1 MKMDKQSVSGNVI
14 DYKVLKRLFI
24 YCKPYIKQ
32 FYLLVFFTISLS
44 ILSPI
49 RPFLV
54 QLTIDNHVAFN
65 DYNGMLN
72 MIIILV
78 ILLVFQG
85 IIQYYHT
92 YLSGW
97 IGQNIVKDLR
107 IKLYSHIQKLRLK
120 FFDNTPIG
128 KIITRNIS
136 DIETIAEV
144 FGQGLASIIGDLLQL
159 IGILIIMFLINWK
172 LTLVTLSTFPLL
184 LLVTYIFKEKVKV
197 SFNNVR
203 EAVANLNSFVQERI
217 VGMNVIQIFARESK
231 EYESFKKIN
240 RNHLESNLK
249 AVLYY
254 SLYFPAMEF
263 FTALGMGLM
272 IWYGSYQILEDEITL
287 GILIAFIMYL
297 QMFFRPIRMIADR
310 FNVLQMGV
318 VSSIRIFKLLDT
330 KEMIVNN
337 DKFKIENNI
346 SGKLEFKNL
355 WFAYNE
361 KNYVLKNIN
370 FKINP
375 GNVLAIVGSTGSG
388 KTSIINLINRFY
400 EFNKGEIY
408 LDENKLRDY
417 NLDQLRKVIGY
428 VPQDVFLFSD
438 TVRNNLTLGDKMISD
453 KKIWEVIR
461 YLKAEKFIEKLPG
474 KLNYNVMERGATLSV
489 GQRQLLSCIR
499 ILLFDPKIILLDEAT
514 SSVDSETE
522 ETIQN
527 AISKILKNRTSI
539 VVAHRL
545 STIKQAD
552 NILVLENGEIVES
565 GKHDELKRN
574 NKQYSKLY
582 KMQFSEVTI

>member
-1 MKMDKQSVSGNVI
+1 MDKKSVSGNVI
-14 DYKVLKRLFI
+14 DYRVLKRLFI
-24 YCKPYIKQ
+24 YCKPYIRQ
-32 FYLLVFFTISLS
+32 FYFLVFFTISLS

-49 RPFLV
+49 RPYLV

-72 MIIILV
+72 MIIILIV
-78 ILLVFQG
+78 LLLFQG
-85 IIQYYHT
+85 VIQYYHT

-97 IGQNIVKDLR
+97 IGQNIVRDLR

-159 IGILIIMFLINWK
+159 VGILIIMFLINWK
-172 LTLVTLSTFPLL
+172 LTLITLSTFPLL

-203 EAVANLNSFVQERI
+203 EAVANLNSFVQEHI
-217 VGMNVIQIFARESK
+217 VGMNVVQIFARESK

-240 RNHLESNLK
+240 KNHLESNLK

-272 IWYGSYQILEDEITL
+272 IWYGSNQILEDEISL

-318 VSSIRIFKLLDT
+318 VSSIRIFKLLDNQ
-330 KEMIVNN
+330 EIIVNN
-337 DKFKIENNI
+337 DKLKIENNI

-355 WFAYNE
+355 WFAYN
-361 KNYVLKNIN
+361 KKDYVLRNIN

-417 NLDQLRKVIGY
+417 NLNELRQVIGY

-438 TVRNNLTLGDKMISD
+438 TIRNNLTLGNKKISD
-453 KKIWEVIR
+453 SEIWDVIR
-461 YLKAEKFIEKLPG
+461 YLKAERFIEKL
-474 KLNYNVMERGATLSV
+474 KL
-489 GQRQLLSCIR
+489 
-499 ILLFDPKIILLDEAT
+499 
-514 SSVDSETE
+514 
-522 ETIQN
+522 
-527 AISKILKNRTSI
+527 
-539 VVAHRL
+539 
-545 STIKQAD
+545 
-552 NILVLENGEIVES
+552 
-565 GKHDELKRN
+565 
-574 NKQYSKLY
+574 
-582 KMQFSEVTI
+582 

>member
-1 MKMDKQSVSGNVI
+1 MDKKSVSGNVI
-14 DYKVLKRLFI
+14 DYRVLKRLFI
-24 YCKPYIKQ
+24 YCKPYISQ

-49 RPFLV
+49 RPYLV

-72 MIIILV
+72 MIIILIV
-78 ILLVFQG
+78 LLLFQG
-85 IIQYYHT
+85 VIQYYHT

-97 IGQNIVKDLR
+97 IGQNIVRDLR

-159 IGILIIMFLINWK
+159 VGILIIMFLINWK
-172 LTLVTLSTFPLL
+172 LTLITLSTFPLL

-203 EAVANLNSFVQERI
+203 EAVANLNSFVQEHI
-217 VGMNVIQIFARESK
+217 VGMNVVQIFARESK

-240 RNHLESNLK
+240 KNHLESNLK

-272 IWYGSYQILEDEITL
+272 IWYGSNQILEDEISL

-318 VSSIRIFKLLDT
+318 VSSIRIFKLLDNQ
-330 KEMIVNN
+330 EMIVNN
-337 DKFKIENNI
+337 DKLKIENNI

-355 WFAYNE
+355 WFAYN
-361 KNYVLKNIN
+361 KKDYVLRNIN

-417 NLDQLRKVIGY
+417 NLNELRQVIGY

-438 TVRNNLTLGDKMISD
+438 TIRNNLTLGNKKISD
-453 KKIWEVIR
+453 SEIWDVIR
-461 YLKAEKFIEKLPG
+461 YLKAERFIEKLPG
-474 KLNYNVMERGATLSV
+474 KLDYNVMERGATLSV

-522 ETIQN
+522 EIIQN
-527 AISKILKNRTSI
+527 AISKILNKRTSI

-552 NILVLENGEIVES
+552 NIIVLENGEIVES
-565 GKHDELKRN
+565 GKHNELKKN
-574 NKQYSKLY
+574 NKHYSKLY
-582 KMQFSEVTI
+582 KMQFSKIAT

>member
-1 MKMDKQSVSGNVI
+1 MDKQSVSGNVI

-49 RPFLV
+49 RPYLV

-72 MIIILV
+72 MIIILLV
-78 ILLVFQG
+78 LLIFQG

-97 IGQNIVKDLR
+97 IGQNIVRDLR

-136 DIETIAEV
+136 DIETISEV

-263 FTALGMGLM
+263 FTALGMGLL
-272 IWYGSYQILEDEITL
+272 IWYGSYQILEDEISL

-438 TVRNNLTLGDKMISD
+438 TVRNNLTLGNKTISD
-453 KKIWEVIR
+453 KKIWEVIH
-461 YLKAEKFIEKLPG
+461 YLKAEKFIQKLPG

-514 SSVDSETE
+514 SSVDSGTE

-539 VVAHRL
+539 VIAHRL

-552 NILVLENGEIVES
+552 NILLLENGEIVES

>member
-1 MKMDKQSVSGNVI
+1 MDKQSVSGNVI

-203 EAVANLNSFVQERI
+203 EAVANLNSFVQERV

>member
-1 MKMDKQSVSGNVI
+1 MDKKSVSGNVI
-14 DYKVLKRLFI
+14 DYRVLKRLFI
-24 YCKPYIKQ
+24 YCKPYIRQ
-32 FYLLVFFTISLS
+32 FYFLVFFTISLS

-49 RPFLV
+49 RPYLV

-72 MIIILV
+72 MIIILIV
-78 ILLVFQG
+78 LLLFQG
-85 IIQYYHT
+85 VIQYYHT

-97 IGQNIVKDLR
+97 IGQNIVRDLR

-128 KIITRNIS
+128 QIITRNIS

-159 IGILIIMFLINWK
+159 VGILIIMFLINWK
-172 LTLVTLSTFPLL
+172 LTLITLSTFPLL

-203 EAVANLNSFVQERI
+203 EAVANLNSFVQEHI
-217 VGMNVIQIFARESK
+217 VGMNVVQIFARESK

-240 RNHLESNLK
+240 KNHLESNLK

-272 IWYGSYQILEDEITL
+272 IWYGSNQILEDEISL

-318 VSSIRIFKLLDT
+318 VSSIRIFKLLDNQ
-330 KEMIVNN
+330 EMIVNN
-337 DKFKIENNI
+337 DKLKIENNI

-355 WFAYNE
+355 WFAYN
-361 KNYVLKNIN
+361 KKDYVLRNIN

-417 NLDQLRKVIGY
+417 NLNELRQVIGY

-438 TVRNNLTLGDKMISD
+438 TIRNNLTLGNKKISD
-453 KKIWEVIR
+453 SEIWDVIR
-461 YLKAEKFIEKLPG
+461 YLKAERFIEKLPG
-474 KLNYNVMERGATLSV
+474 KLDYNVMERGATLSV

-522 ETIQN
+522 EIIQN
-527 AISKILKNRTSI
+527 AISKILNKRTSI

-552 NILVLENGEIVES
+552 NIIVLENGEIVES
-565 GKHDELKRN
+565 GKHNELKKN
-574 NKQYSKLY
+574 NKHYSKLY
-582 KMQFSEVTI
+582 KMQFSKIAT

>member
-1 MKMDKQSVSGNVI
+1 MDKQSVSGNVI

-438 TVRNNLTLGDKMISD
+438 TIRNNLTFGDKMISD

>member
-1 MKMDKQSVSGNVI
+1 MDKKSVSGNVI
-14 DYKVLKRLFI
+14 DYRVLKRLFI
-24 YCKPYIKQ
+24 YCKPYIRQ

-49 RPFLV
+49 RPYLV

-72 MIIILV
+72 MIIILIV
-78 ILLVFQG
+78 LLLFQG
-85 IIQYYHT
+85 VIQYYHT

-97 IGQNIVKDLR
+97 IGQNIVRDLR

-128 KIITRNIS
+128 QIITRNIS

-159 IGILIIMFLINWK
+159 VGILIIMFLINWK
-172 LTLVTLSTFPLL
+172 LTLITLSTFPLL

-203 EAVANLNSFVQERI
+203 EAVANLNSFVQEHI
-217 VGMNVIQIFARESK
+217 VGMNVVQIFARESK

-240 RNHLESNLK
+240 KNHLESNLK

-272 IWYGSYQILEDEITL
+272 IWYGSNQILEDEISL

-318 VSSIRIFKLLDT
+318 VSSIRIFKLLDNQ
-330 KEMIVNN
+330 EMIVNN
-337 DKFKIENNI
+337 DKLKIENNI

-355 WFAYNE
+355 WFAYN
-361 KNYVLKNIN
+361 KKDYILRNIN

-417 NLDQLRKVIGY
+417 NLNELRQVIGY

-438 TVRNNLTLGDKMISD
+438 TIRNNLTLGNKKISD
-453 KKIWEVIR
+453 SEIWDVIR
-461 YLKAEKFIEKLPG
+461 YLKAERFIEKLPG
-474 KLNYNVMERGATLSV
+474 KLDYNVMERGATLSV

-522 ETIQN
+522 EIIQN
-527 AISKILKNRTSI
+527 AISKILNKRTSI

-552 NILVLENGEIVES
+552 NIIVLENGEIVES
-565 GKHDELKRN
+565 GKHNDLKKN
-574 NKQYSKLY
+574 NKHYSKLY
-582 KMQFSEVTI
+582 KMQFSKIAT

>member
-1 MKMDKQSVSGNVI
+1 MDKQSVSGNVI

-49 RPFLV
+49 RPYLV

-72 MIIILV
+72 MIIILLV
-78 ILLVFQG
+78 LLIFQG
-85 IIQYYHT
+85 VIQYYHT

-97 IGQNIVKDLR
+97 IGQNIVRDLR

-136 DIETIAEV
+136 DIETISEV

-263 FTALGMGLM
+263 FTALGMGLL
-272 IWYGSYQILEDEITL
+272 IWYGSYQILEDEISL

-438 TVRNNLTLGDKMISD
+438 TVRNNLTLGNKTISD
-453 KKIWEVIR
+453 KKIWEVIH
-461 YLKAEKFIEKLPG
+461 YLKAEKFIQKLPG

-514 SSVDSETE
+514 SSVDSGTE

-539 VVAHRL
+539 VIAHRL

>member
-1 MKMDKQSVSGNVI
+1 MDKKSVSGNVI
-14 DYKVLKRLFI
+14 DYRVLKRLFI
-24 YCKPYIKQ
+24 YCKPYIRQ

-49 RPFLV
+49 RPYLV

-72 MIIILV
+72 MIIILIV
-78 ILLVFQG
+78 LLLFQG
-85 IIQYYHT
+85 VIQYYHT

-97 IGQNIVKDLR
+97 IGQNIVRDLR

-159 IGILIIMFLINWK
+159 VGILIIMFLINWK
-172 LTLVTLSTFPLL
+172 LTLITLSTFPLL

-203 EAVANLNSFVQERI
+203 EAVANLNSFVQEHI
-217 VGMNVIQIFARESK
+217 VGMNVVQIFARELK

-240 RNHLESNLK
+240 KNHLESNLK

-272 IWYGSYQILEDEITL
+272 IWYGSNQILEDEISL

-318 VSSIRIFKLLDT
+318 VSSIRIFKLLDNQ
-330 KEMIVNN
+330 EIIVNN
-337 DKFKIENNI
+337 DKLKIENNI

-355 WFAYNE
+355 WFAYN
-361 KNYVLKNIN
+361 KKDYVLRNIN

-417 NLDQLRKVIGY
+417 NLNELRQVIGY

-438 TVRNNLTLGDKMISD
+438 TIRNNLTLGNKKISD
-453 KKIWEVIR
+453 SEIWDVIR
-461 YLKAEKFIEKLPG
+461 YLKAERFIEKLPG
-474 KLNYNVMERGATLSV
+474 KLDYNVMERGATLSV

-522 ETIQN
+522 EIIQN
-527 AISKILKNRTSI
+527 AISKILNKRTSI

-552 NILVLENGEIVES
+552 NIIVLENGEIVES
-565 GKHDELKRN
+565 GKHNDLKKN
-574 NKQYSKLY
+574 NKHYSKLY
-582 KMQFSEVTI
+582 KMQFSKIAT

>member
-1 MKMDKQSVSGNVI
+1 MDKKSVSGNVI
-14 DYKVLKRLFI
+14 DYRVLKRLFI
-24 YCKPYIKQ
+24 YCKPYIRQ

-49 RPFLV
+49 RPYLV

-72 MIIILV
+72 MIIILIV
-78 ILLVFQG
+78 LLLFQG
-85 IIQYYHT
+85 VIQYYHT

-97 IGQNIVKDLR
+97 IGQNIVRDLR

-159 IGILIIMFLINWK
+159 VGILIIMFLINWK
-172 LTLVTLSTFPLL
+172 LTLITLSTFPLL

-203 EAVANLNSFVQERI
+203 EAVANLNSFVQEHI
-217 VGMNVIQIFARESK
+217 VGMNVVQIFARESK

-240 RNHLESNLK
+240 KNHLESNLK

-272 IWYGSYQILEDEITL
+272 IWYGSNQILEDEISL

-318 VSSIRIFKLLDT
+318 VSSIRIFKLLDNQ
-330 KEMIVNN
+330 EIIVNN
-337 DKFKIENNI
+337 DKLKIENNI

-355 WFAYNE
+355 WFAYN
-361 KNYVLKNIN
+361 KKDYVLRNIN

-408 LDENKLRDY
+408 IDENKLRDY
-417 NLDQLRKVIGY
+417 NLNELRQVIGY

-438 TVRNNLTLGDKMISD
+438 TIRNNLTLGNKKISD
-453 KKIWEVIR
+453 SEIWDVIR
-461 YLKAEKFIEKLPG
+461 YLKAERFIEKLPG
-474 KLNYNVMERGATLSV
+474 KLDYNVMERGATLSV

-522 ETIQN
+522 EIIQN
-527 AISKILKNRTSI
+527 AISKILNKRTSI

-552 NILVLENGEIVES
+552 NIIVLENGEIVES
-565 GKHDELKRN
+565 GKHNELKKN
-574 NKQYSKLY
+574 NKHYSKLY
-582 KMQFSEVTI
+582 KMQFSKIAT

>member
-1 MKMDKQSVSGNVI
+1 MDKQSVSGNVI

-49 RPFLV
+49 RPYLV

-72 MIIILV
+72 MIIILLV
-78 ILLVFQG
+78 LLIFQG

-97 IGQNIVKDLR
+97 IGQNIVRDLR

-136 DIETIAEV
+136 DIETISEV

-263 FTALGMGLM
+263 FTALGMGLL
-272 IWYGSYQILEDEITL
+272 IWYGSYQILEDEISL

-438 TVRNNLTLGDKMISD
+438 TVRNNLTLGNKTISD
-453 KKIWEVIR
+453 KKIWEVIH
-461 YLKAEKFIEKLPG
+461 YLKAEKFIQKLPG

-514 SSVDSETE
+514 SSVDSGTE

>member
-1 MKMDKQSVSGNVI
+1 MDKKSVSGNVI
-14 DYKVLKRLFI
+14 DYRVLKRLFI
-24 YCKPYIKQ
+24 YCKPYIRQ

-49 RPFLV
+49 RPYLV

-72 MIIILV
+72 MIIILIV
-78 ILLVFQG
+78 LLLFQG
-85 IIQYYHT
+85 VIQYYHT

-97 IGQNIVKDLR
+97 IGQNIVRDLR

-159 IGILIIMFLINWK
+159 VGILIIMFLINWK
-172 LTLVTLSTFPLL
+172 LTLITLSTFPLL

-203 EAVANLNSFVQERI
+203 EAVANLNSFVQEHI
-217 VGMNVIQIFARESK
+217 VGMNVVQIFARESK

-240 RNHLESNLK
+240 KNHLESNLK

-272 IWYGSYQILEDEITL
+272 IWYGSNQILEDEISL

-318 VSSIRIFKLLDT
+318 VSSIRIFKLLDNQ
-330 KEMIVNN
+330 EIIVNN
-337 DKFKIENNI
+337 DKLKIENNI

-355 WFAYNE
+355 WFAYN
-361 KNYVLKNIN
+361 KKDYVLRNIN

-417 NLDQLRKVIGY
+417 NLNELRQVIGY

-438 TVRNNLTLGDKMISD
+438 TIRNNLTLGNKKISD
-453 KKIWEVIR
+453 SEIWDVIR
-461 YLKAEKFIEKLPG
+461 YLKAERFIEKLPG
-474 KLNYNVMERGATLSV
+474 KLDYNVMERGATLSV
-489 GQRQLLSCIR
+489 CQRQLLSCIR

-522 ETIQN
+522 EIIQN
-527 AISKILKNRTSI
+527 AISKILNKRTSI

-552 NILVLENGEIVES
+552 NIIVLENGEIVES
-565 GKHDELKRN
+565 GKHNELKKN
-574 NKQYSKLY
+574 NKHYSKLY
-582 KMQFSEVTI
+582 KMQFSKIAT

>member
-1 MKMDKQSVSGNVI
+1 MDKKSVSGNVI
-14 DYKVLKRLFI
+14 DYRVLKRLFI
-24 YCKPYIKQ
+24 YCKPYIRQ
-32 FYLLVFFTISLS
+32 FYFLVFFTISLS

-49 RPFLV
+49 RPYLI

-72 MIIILV
+72 MIIILIV
-78 ILLVFQG
+78 LLLFQG
-85 IIQYYHT
+85 VIQYYHT

-97 IGQNIVKDLR
+97 IGQNIVRDLR

-159 IGILIIMFLINWK
+159 VGILIIMFLINWK
-172 LTLVTLSTFPLL
+172 LTLITLSTFPLL

-203 EAVANLNSFVQERI
+203 EAVANLNSYVQEHI
-217 VGMNVIQIFARESK
+217 VGMNVVQIFARESK

-240 RNHLESNLK
+240 KNHLESNLK

-272 IWYGSYQILEDEITL
+272 IWYGSNQILEDEISL

-318 VSSIRIFKLLDT
+318 VSSIRIFKLLDNQ
-330 KEMIVNN
+330 EIIVNN
-337 DKFKIENNI
+337 DKLKIENNI

-355 WFAYNE
+355 WFAYN
-361 KNYVLKNIN
+361 KKDYVLRNIN

-417 NLDQLRKVIGY
+417 NLNELRQVIGY

-438 TVRNNLTLGDKMISD
+438 TIRNNLTLGNKKISD
-453 KKIWEVIR
+453 SEIWDVIR
-461 YLKAEKFIEKLPG
+461 YLKAERFIEKLPG
-474 KLNYNVMERGATLSV
+474 KLDYNVMERGATLSV

-522 ETIQN
+522 EIIQN
-527 AISKILKNRTSI
+527 AISKILNKRTSI

-552 NILVLENGEIVES
+552 NIIVLENGEIVES
-565 GKHDELKRN
+565 GKHNELKKN
-574 NKQYSKLY
+574 NKHYSKLY
-582 KMQFSEVTI
+582 KMQFSKIAT

>member
-1 MKMDKQSVSGNVI
+1 MDKQSVSGNVI

-49 RPFLV
+49 RPYLV

-217 VGMNVIQIFARESK
+217 VGMNVIQIFARESR

-400 EFNKGEIY
+400 EFNKGEVY

-417 NLDQLRKVIGY
+417 NLNQLRKVIGY

>member
-1 MKMDKQSVSGNVI
+1 MDKKSVSGNVI
-14 DYKVLKRLFI
+14 DYRVLKRLFI
-24 YCKPYIKQ
+24 YCKPYIRQ

-49 RPFLV
+49 RPYLV

-72 MIIILV
+72 MIIILIV
-78 ILLVFQG
+78 LLLFQG
-85 IIQYYHT
+85 VIQYYHT

-97 IGQNIVKDLR
+97 IGQNIVRDLR

-159 IGILIIMFLINWK
+159 VGILIIMFLINWK
-172 LTLVTLSTFPLL
+172 LTLITLSTFPLL

-203 EAVANLNSFVQERI
+203 EAVANLNSYVQEHI
-217 VGMNVIQIFARESK
+217 VGMNVVQIFARESK

-240 RNHLESNLK
+240 KNHLESNLK

-272 IWYGSYQILEDEITL
+272 IWYGSNQILEDEISL

-318 VSSIRIFKLLDT
+318 VSSIRIFKLLDNQ
-330 KEMIVNN
+330 EIIVNN
-337 DKFKIENNI
+337 DKLKIENNI

-355 WFAYNE
+355 WFAYN
-361 KNYVLKNIN
+361 KKDYVLRNIN

-417 NLDQLRKVIGY
+417 NLNELRQVIGY

-438 TVRNNLTLGDKMISD
+438 TIRNNLTLGNKKISD
-453 KKIWEVIR
+453 SEIWDVIR
-461 YLKAEKFIEKLPG
+461 YLKAERFIEKLPG
-474 KLNYNVMERGATLSV
+474 KLDYNVMERGATLSV

-522 ETIQN
+522 EIIQN
-527 AISKILKNRTSI
+527 AISKILNKRTSI

-552 NILVLENGEIVES
+552 NIIVLENGEIVEF
-565 GKHDELKRN
+565 GKHNDLKKN
-574 NKQYSKLY
+574 NKHYSKLY
-582 KMQFSEVTI
+582 KMQFSKIAT

>member
-1 MKMDKQSVSGNVI
+1 MDKQSVSGNVI

-49 RPFLV
+49 RPYLV

-72 MIIILV
+72 MIIILLV
-78 ILLVFQG
+78 LLIFQG

-97 IGQNIVKDLR
+97 IGQNIVRDLR

-136 DIETIAEV
+136 DIETISEV

-263 FTALGMGLM
+263 FTALGMGLL
-272 IWYGSYQILEDEITL
+272 IWYGSYQILEDEISL

-337 DKFKIENNI
+337 NKFKIENNI

-438 TVRNNLTLGDKMISD
+438 TVRNNLTLGNKTISD
-453 KKIWEVIR
+453 KKIWEVIH
-461 YLKAEKFIEKLPG
+461 YLKAEKFIQKLPG

-514 SSVDSETE
+514 SSVDSGTE

-539 VVAHRL
+539 VIAHRL

>member
-1 MKMDKQSVSGNVI
+1 MDKKSVSGNVI
-14 DYKVLKRLFI
+14 DYRVLKRLFI
-24 YCKPYIKQ
+24 YCKPYIRQ
-32 FYLLVFFTISLS
+32 FYFLVFFTISLS

-49 RPFLV
+49 RPYLV

-72 MIIILV
+72 MIIILIV
-78 ILLVFQG
+78 LLLFQG
-85 IIQYYHT
+85 VIQYYHT

-97 IGQNIVKDLR
+97 IGQNIVRDLR

-159 IGILIIMFLINWK
+159 VGILIIMFLINWK
-172 LTLVTLSTFPLL
+172 LTLITLSTFPLL

-203 EAVANLNSFVQERI
+203 EAVANLNSFVQEHI
-217 VGMNVIQIFARESK
+217 VGMNVVQIFARESK

-240 RNHLESNLK
+240 KNHLESNLK

-272 IWYGSYQILEDEITL
+272 IWYGSNQILEDEISL

-318 VSSIRIFKLLDT
+318 VSSIRIFKLLDNQ
-330 KEMIVNN
+330 EIIVNN
-337 DKFKIENNI
+337 DKLKIENNI

-355 WFAYNE
+355 WFAYN
-361 KNYVLKNIN
+361 KKDYVLRNIN

-417 NLDQLRKVIGY
+417 NLNELRQVIGY

-438 TVRNNLTLGDKMISD
+438 TIRNNLTLGNKKISD
-453 KKIWEVIR
+453 SEIWDVIR
-461 YLKAEKFIEKLPG
+461 YLKAERFIEKLPG
-474 KLNYNVMERGATLSV
+474 KLDYNVMERGATLSV

-522 ETIQN
+522 EIIQN
-527 AISKILKNRTSI
+527 AISKILNKRTSI

-552 NILVLENGEIVES
+552 NIIVLENGEIVES
-565 GKHDELKRN
+565 GKHNDLKKN
-574 NKQYSKLY
+574 NKHYSKLY
-582 KMQFSEVTI
+582 KMQFSKIAT

>member
-1 MKMDKQSVSGNVI
+1 MDKKSVSGNVI
-14 DYKVLKRLFI
+14 DYRVLKRLFI
-24 YCKPYIKQ
+24 YCKPYIRQ

-49 RPFLV
+49 RPYLV

-72 MIIILV
+72 MIIILIV
-78 ILLVFQG
+78 LLLFQG
-85 IIQYYHT
+85 VIQYYHT

-97 IGQNIVKDLR
+97 IGQNIVRDLR

-159 IGILIIMFLINWK
+159 VGILIIMFLINWK
-172 LTLVTLSTFPLL
+172 LTLITLSTFPLL

-203 EAVANLNSFVQERI
+203 EAVANLNSFVQEHI
-217 VGMNVIQIFARESK
+217 VGMNVVQIFARESK

-240 RNHLESNLK
+240 KNHLESNLK

-272 IWYGSYQILEDEITL
+272 IWYGSNQILEDEISL

-318 VSSIRIFKLLDT
+318 VSSIRIFKLLDNQ
-330 KEMIVNN
+330 EIIVNN
-337 DKFKIENNI
+337 DKLKIENNI

-355 WFAYNE
+355 WFAYN
-361 KNYVLKNIN
+361 KKDYVLRNIN

-417 NLDQLRKVIGY
+417 NLNELRQVIGY

-438 TVRNNLTLGDKMISD
+438 TIRNNLTLGNKKISD
-453 KKIWEVIR
+453 SEIWDVIR
-461 YLKAEKFIEKLPG
+461 YLKAERFIEKLPG
-474 KLNYNVMERGATLSV
+474 KLDYNVMERGATLSV

-522 ETIQN
+522 EIIQN
-527 AISKILKNRTSI
+527 AISKILNKRTSI

-552 NILVLENGEIVES
+552 NIIVLENGEIVES
-565 GKHDELKRN
+565 GKHNELKKN
-574 NKQYSKLY
+574 NKHYSKLY
-582 KMQFSEVTI
+582 KMQFSKIAT

>member
-1 MKMDKQSVSGNVI
+1 MNKKSVSGNVI
-14 DYKVLKRLFI
+14 DYRVLKRLFI
-24 YCKPYIKQ
+24 YCKPYIRQ

-49 RPFLV
+49 RPYLV

-72 MIIILV
+72 MIIILIV
-78 ILLVFQG
+78 LLLFQG
-85 IIQYYHT
+85 VIQYYHT

-97 IGQNIVKDLR
+97 IGQNIVRDLR

-159 IGILIIMFLINWK
+159 VGILIIMFLINWK
-172 LTLVTLSTFPLL
+172 LTLITLSTFPLL

-203 EAVANLNSFVQERI
+203 EAVANLNSFVQEHI
-217 VGMNVIQIFARESK
+217 VGMNVVQIFARESK

-240 RNHLESNLK
+240 KNHLESNLK

-272 IWYGSYQILEDEITL
+272 IWYGSNQILEDEISL

-318 VSSIRIFKLLDT
+318 VSSIRIFKLLDNQ
-330 KEMIVNN
+330 EIIVNN
-337 DKFKIENNI
+337 DKLKIENNI

-355 WFAYNE
+355 WFAYN
-361 KNYVLKNIN
+361 KKDYVLRNIN

-417 NLDQLRKVIGY
+417 NLNELRQVIGY

-438 TVRNNLTLGDKMISD
+438 TIRNNLTLGNKKISD
-453 KKIWEVIR
+453 SEIWDVIR
-461 YLKAEKFIEKLPG
+461 YLKAERFIEKLPG
-474 KLNYNVMERGATLSV
+474 KLDYNVMERGATLSV

-522 ETIQN
+522 EIIQN
-527 AISKILKNRTSI
+527 AISKILNKRTSI

-552 NILVLENGEIVES
+552 NIIVLENGEIVES
-565 GKHDELKRN
+565 GKHNELKKN
-574 NKQYSKLY
+574 NKHYSKLY
-582 KMQFSEVTI
+582 KMQFSKIAT

>member
-1 MKMDKQSVSGNVI
+1 MDKQSVSGNVI

-49 RPFLV
+49 RPYLV

-72 MIIILV
+72 MIIILLV
-78 ILLVFQG
+78 LLIFQG

-97 IGQNIVKDLR
+97 IGQNIVRDLR

-136 DIETIAEV
+136 DIETISEV

-263 FTALGMGLM
+263 FTALGMGLL
-272 IWYGSYQILEDEITL
+272 IGYGAYQILEDEISL
-287 GILIAFIMYL
+287 GILIAFMMYL

-438 TVRNNLTLGDKMISD
+438 TVRNNLSLGNKTISD
-453 KKIWEVIR
+453 KKIWEVIH
-461 YLKAEKFIEKLPG
+461 YLKAEKFIQKLPG

-514 SSVDSETE
+514 SSVDSGTE

-539 VVAHRL
+539 VIAHRL

>member
-1 MKMDKQSVSGNVI
+1 MDKQSVSGNVI

-49 RPFLV
+49 RPYLV

-72 MIIILV
+72 MIIILLV
-78 ILLVFQG
+78 LLIFQG

-97 IGQNIVKDLR
+97 IGQNIVRDLR

-136 DIETIAEV
+136 DIETISEV

-263 FTALGMGLM
+263 FTALGMGLL
-272 IWYGSYQILEDEITL
+272 IWYGSYQILEDEISL

-400 EFNKGEIY
+400 EFNKGENY

-438 TVRNNLTLGDKMISD
+438 TVRNNLTLGNKTISD
-453 KKIWEVIR
+453 KKIWEVIH
-461 YLKAEKFIEKLPG
+461 YLKAEKFIQKLPG

-514 SSVDSETE
+514 SSVDSGTE

-539 VVAHRL
+539 VIAHRL

>member
-1 MKMDKQSVSGNVI
+1 MDKKSVSGNVI
-14 DYKVLKRLFI
+14 DYRVLKRLFI
-24 YCKPYIKQ
+24 YCKPYIRQ

-49 RPFLV
+49 RPYLV

-72 MIIILV
+72 MIIILIV
-78 ILLVFQG
+78 LLLFQG
-85 IIQYYHT
+85 VIQYYHT

-97 IGQNIVKDLR
+97 IGQNIVRDLR

-159 IGILIIMFLINWK
+159 VGILIIMFLINWK
-172 LTLVTLSTFPLL
+172 LTLITLSTFPLL

-203 EAVANLNSFVQERI
+203 EAVANLNSFVQEHI
-217 VGMNVIQIFARESK
+217 VGMNVVQIFARESK

-240 RNHLESNLK
+240 KNHLEANLK

-272 IWYGSYQILEDEITL
+272 IWYGSNQILEDEISL

-318 VSSIRIFKLLDT
+318 VSSIRIFKLLDNQ
-330 KEMIVNN
+330 EIIVNN
-337 DKFKIENNI
+337 DKLKIENNI

-355 WFAYNE
+355 CFAYI
-361 KNYVLKNIN
+361 KNDYVLRNIN

-417 NLDQLRKVIGY
+417 NLNELRQVIGY

-438 TVRNNLTLGDKMISD
+438 TIRNNLTLGNKKISD
-453 KKIWEVIR
+453 SEIWDVIR
-461 YLKAEKFIEKLPG
+461 YLKAERFIEKLPG
-474 KLNYNVMERGATLSV
+474 KLDYNVMERGATLSV

-522 ETIQN
+522 EIIQN
-527 AISKILKNRTSI
+527 AISKILNKRTSI

-552 NILVLENGEIVES
+552 NIIVLENGEIVES
-565 GKHDELKRN
+565 GKHNDLKKN
-574 NKQYSKLY
+574 NKHYSKLY
-582 KMQFSEVTI
+582 KMQFSKIAT

>member
-1 MKMDKQSVSGNVI
+1 MDKKSVSGNVI
-14 DYKVLKRLFI
+14 DYRVLKRLFI
-24 YCKPYIKQ
+24 YCKPYISQ

-49 RPFLV
+49 RPYLV

-72 MIIILV
+72 MIIILIV
-78 ILLVFQG
+78 LLLFQG
-85 IIQYYHT
+85 VIQYYHT

-97 IGQNIVKDLR
+97 IGQNIVRDLR

-159 IGILIIMFLINWK
+159 LGILIIMFLINWK
-172 LTLVTLSTFPLL
+172 LTLITLSTFPLL

-203 EAVANLNSFVQERI
+203 EAVANLNSFVQEHI
-217 VGMNVIQIFARESK
+217 VGMNVVQIFARESK

-240 RNHLESNLK
+240 KNHLESNLK

-272 IWYGSYQILEDEITL
+272 IWYGSNQILEDEISL

-318 VSSIRIFKLLDT
+318 VSSIRIFKLLDNQ
-330 KEMIVNN
+330 EMIVNN
-337 DKFKIENNI
+337 DKLKIENNI

-355 WFAYNE
+355 WFAYN
-361 KNYVLKNIN
+361 KKDYVLRNIN

-400 EFNKGEIY
+400 EFNKGEVY

-417 NLDQLRKVIGY
+417 NLNELRQVIGY

-438 TVRNNLTLGDKMISD
+438 TIRNNLTLGNKKISD
-453 KKIWEVIR
+453 NEIWDVIR
-461 YLKAEKFIEKLPG
+461 YLKAERFIEKLPG
-474 KLNYNVMERGATLSV
+474 KLDYNVMERGATLSV

-522 ETIQN
+522 EIIQN
-527 AISKILKNRTSI
+527 AISKILNKRTSI

-552 NILVLENGEIVES
+552 NIIVLENGEIVES
-565 GKHDELKRN
+565 GKHNELKKN
-574 NKQYSKLY
+574 NKHYSKLY
-582 KMQFSEVTI
+582 KMQFSKIAT

>member
-1 MKMDKQSVSGNVI
+1 MDKKSVSGNVI
-14 DYKVLKRLFI
+14 DYRVLKRLFI
-24 YCKPYIKQ
+24 YCKPYISQ

-49 RPFLV
+49 RPYLV

-72 MIIILV
+72 MIIILIV
-78 ILLVFQG
+78 LLLFQG
-85 IIQYYHT
+85 VIQYYHT

-97 IGQNIVKDLR
+97 IGQNIVRDLR

-159 IGILIIMFLINWK
+159 LGILIIMFLINWK
-172 LTLVTLSTFPLL
+172 LTLITLSTFPLL

-203 EAVANLNSFVQERI
+203 EAVANLNSFVQEHI
-217 VGMNVIQIFARESK
+217 VGMNVVQIFARESK

-240 RNHLESNLK
+240 KNHLESNLK

-272 IWYGSYQILEDEITL
+272 IWYGSNQILEDEISL

-318 VSSIRIFKLLDT
+318 VSSIRIFKLLDNQ
-330 KEMIVNN
+330 EMIVNN
-337 DKFKIENNI
+337 DKLKIENNI

-355 WFAYNE
+355 WFAYN
-361 KNYVLKNIN
+361 KKDYVLRNIN

-400 EFNKGEIY
+400 EFNKGEVY

-417 NLDQLRKVIGY
+417 NLNELRQVIGY

-438 TVRNNLTLGDKMISD
+438 TIRNNLTLGNKKISD
-453 KKIWEVIR
+453 NEIWDVIR
-461 YLKAEKFIEKLPG
+461 YLKAERFIEKLPG
-474 KLNYNVMERGATLSV
+474 KLDYNVMERGATLSV

-522 ETIQN
+522 EIIQN

-565 GKHDELKRN
+565 GKHNELKRN
-574 NKQYSKLY
+574 NKHYSKLY
-582 KMQFSEVTI
+582 KMQFSKLAT

>member
-1 MKMDKQSVSGNVI
+1 MDKKSVSGNVI
-14 DYKVLKRLFI
+14 DYRVLKRLFI
-24 YCKPYIKQ
+24 YCKPYTSQ

-49 RPFLV
+49 RPYLV

-72 MIIILV
+72 MIIILIV
-78 ILLVFQG
+78 LLLFQG
-85 IIQYYHT
+85 VIQYYHT

-97 IGQNIVKDLR
+97 IGQNIVRDLR

-159 IGILIIMFLINWK
+159 VGILIIMFLINWK
-172 LTLVTLSTFPLL
+172 LTLITLSTFPLL

-203 EAVANLNSFVQERI
+203 EAVANLNSFVQEHI
-217 VGMNVIQIFARESK
+217 VGMNVVQIFARESK

-240 RNHLESNLK
+240 KNHLESNLK

-272 IWYGSYQILEDEITL
+272 IWYGSNQILEDEISL

-318 VSSIRIFKLLDT
+318 VSSIRIFKLLDN

-337 DKFKIENNI
+337 DKLKIENNI

-355 WFAYNE
+355 WFAYN
-361 KNYVLKNIN
+361 KKDYVLRNIN

-400 EFNKGEIY
+400 EFNKGEVY

-417 NLDQLRKVIGY
+417 NLNELRQVIGY

-438 TVRNNLTLGDKMISD
+438 TIRNNLTLGNKKISD
-453 KKIWEVIR
+453 NEIWDVIR
-461 YLKAEKFIEKLPG
+461 YLKAERFIEKLPG
-474 KLNYNVMERGATLSV
+474 KLDYNVMERGGTLSV

-522 ETIQN
+522 EIIQN

-565 GKHDELKRN
+565 GKHNELKRN
-574 NKQYSKLY
+574 NKHYSKLY
-582 KMQFSEVTI
+582 KMQFSKLAT

>member
-1 MKMDKQSVSGNVI
+1 MDKQSVSGNVI

-136 DIETIAEV
+136 DIETISEV
-144 FGQGLASIIGDLLQL
+144 FGQGLASTIGDLLQL

-337 DKFKIENNI
+337 NKFKIENNI

-438 TVRNNLTLGDKMISD
+438 TVRNNLTLGNKTISD
-453 KKIWEVIR
+453 KKIWEVIH
-461 YLKAEKFIEKLPG
+461 YLKAEKFIQKLPG

-514 SSVDSETE
+514 SSVDSGTE

-539 VVAHRL
+539 VIAHRL

>member
-1 MKMDKQSVSGNVI
+1 MDKKSVSGNVI
-14 DYKVLKRLFI
+14 DYRVLKRLFI
-24 YCKPYIKQ
+24 YCKPYIRQ

-49 RPFLV
+49 RPYLV

-72 MIIILV
+72 MIIILIV
-78 ILLVFQG
+78 LLLFQG
-85 IIQYYHT
+85 VIQYYHT

-97 IGQNIVKDLR
+97 IGQNIVRDLR

-128 KIITRNIS
+128 QIITRNIS

-159 IGILIIMFLINWK
+159 VGILIIMFLINWK
-172 LTLVTLSTFPLL
+172 LTLITLSTFPLL

-203 EAVANLNSFVQERI
+203 EAVANLNSFVQEHI

-240 RNHLESNLK
+240 KNHLESNLK

-272 IWYGSYQILEDEITL
+272 IWYGSNQILEDEISL

-318 VSSIRIFKLLDT
+318 VSSIRIFKLLDNQ
-330 KEMIVNN
+330 EMIVNN
-337 DKFKIENNI
+337 DKLKIENNI

-355 WFAYNE
+355 WFAYN
-361 KNYVLKNIN
+361 KKDYVLRNIN

-417 NLDQLRKVIGY
+417 NLNELRQVIGY

-438 TVRNNLTLGDKMISD
+438 TIRNNLTLGNKKISD
-453 KKIWEVIR
+453 SEIWDVIR
-461 YLKAEKFIEKLPG
+461 YLKAERFIEKLPG
-474 KLNYNVMERGATLSV
+474 KLDYNVMERGATLSV

-522 ETIQN
+522 EIIQN
-527 AISKILKNRTSI
+527 AISKILNKRTSI

-552 NILVLENGEIVES
+552 NIIVLENGEIVES
-565 GKHDELKRN
+565 GKHNELKKN
-574 NKQYSKLY
+574 NKHYSKLY
-582 KMQFSEVTI
+582 KMQFSKIAT

>member
-1 MKMDKQSVSGNVI
+1 MDKQSVSGNVI

-203 EAVANLNSFVQERI
+203 EAVANLNSFVQERV

-438 TVRNNLTLGDKMISD
+438 TIRNNLTLGDKMISD

>member
-1 MKMDKQSVSGNVI
+1 MDKKSVSGNVI
-14 DYKVLKRLFI
+14 DYRVLKRLFI
-24 YCKPYIKQ
+24 YCKPYIRQ

-49 RPFLV
+49 RPYLV

-72 MIIILV
+72 MIIILIV
-78 ILLVFQG
+78 LLLFQG
-85 IIQYYHT
+85 VIQYYHT

-97 IGQNIVKDLR
+97 IGQNIVRDLR

-159 IGILIIMFLINWK
+159 VGILIIMFLINWK
-172 LTLVTLSTFPLL
+172 LTLITLSTFPLL

-197 SFNNVR
+197 SFNSVR
-203 EAVANLNSFVQERI
+203 EAVANLNSFVQEHI
-217 VGMNVIQIFARESK
+217 VGMNVVQIFARESK

-240 RNHLESNLK
+240 KNHLESNLK

-272 IWYGSYQILEDEITL
+272 IWYGSNQILEDEISL

-318 VSSIRIFKLLDT
+318 VSSIRIFKLLDNQ
-330 KEMIVNN
+330 EMIVNN
-337 DKFKIENNI
+337 DKLKIENNI

-355 WFAYNE
+355 WFAYN
-361 KNYVLKNIN
+361 KKDYILRNIN

-417 NLDQLRKVIGY
+417 NLNELRQVIGY

-438 TVRNNLTLGDKMISD
+438 TIRNNLTLGNKKISD
-453 KKIWEVIR
+453 SEIWDVIR
-461 YLKAEKFIEKLPG
+461 YLKAERFIEKLPG
-474 KLNYNVMERGATLSV
+474 KLDYNVMERGATLSV

-522 ETIQN
+522 EIIQN
-527 AISKILKNRTSI
+527 AISKILNKRTSI

-552 NILVLENGEIVES
+552 NIIVLENGEIVES
-565 GKHDELKRN
+565 GKHNDLKKN
-574 NKQYSKLY
+574 NKHYSKLY
-582 KMQFSEVTI
+582 KMQFSKIAT

>member
-1 MKMDKQSVSGNVI
+1 MKKNSVSGNFI
-14 DYKVLKRLFI
+14 DYKVIKRLFN
-24 YCKPYIKQ
+24 YCRPYIKQ
-32 FYLLVFFTISLS
+32 FYFLVFCTLSLS
-44 ILSPI
+44 ILMPI
-49 RPFLV
+49 RPYIV

-65 DYNGMLN
+65 DYQGMIN
-72 MIIILV
+72 MILLLFMLLIL
-78 ILLVFQG
+78 QG
-85 IIQYYHT
+85 VAQYYHT

-97 IGQNIVKDLR
+97 IGQNVVKDLR
-107 IKLYSHIQKLRLK
+107 IRLFNHIQSLKLK

-159 IGILIIMFLINWK
+159 VGILIIMFFINWK
-172 LTLVTLSTFPLL
+172 LTLVTLSTLPIL

-203 EAVANLNSFVQERI
+203 TAVANLNAYVQEHI
-217 VGMNVIQIFARESK
+217 VGMNIIQLFASESRD
-231 EYESFKKIN
+231 YDNFKNIN
-240 RNHLESNLK
+240 RNHLDENLK

-263 FTALGMGLM
+263 FTAVGMGLM
-272 IWYGSYQILEDEITL
+272 IWYGADQLIQEEITL
-287 GILIAFIMYL
+287 GVLIAFIMYL

-330 KEMIVNN
+330 NDTIVNY
-337 DKFKIENNI
+337 DKVDPKIDI
-346 SGKLEFKNL
+346 KGKLEFKNI
-355 WFAYNE
+355 WFSYSE
-361 KNYVLKNIN
+361 DNYVLKNIN
-370 FKINP
+370 FHLNTGKT
-375 GNVLAIVGSTGSG
+375 LAIVGSTGSG

-400 EFNKGEIY
+400 EYNQGTIY
-408 LDENKLRDY
+408 LDNKNLKDY
-417 NLDQLRKVIGY
+417 NMNVLHKLIGY

-438 TVRNNLTLGDKMISD
+438 TIRNNLILGNNTISD
-453 KKIWEVIR
+453 KKIWDVI
-461 YLKAEKFIEKLPG
+461 YSVKAEQFIEKLPG
-474 KLNYNVMERGATLSV
+474 RLDYNVMERGARLSV
-489 GQRQLLSCIR
+489 GQRQLISCIR

-522 ETIQN
+522 EIIQKSI
-527 AISKILKNRTSI
+527 AKILKNRTSI

-552 NILVLENGEIVES
+552 EILVVENGEIVER
-565 GKHDELKRN
+565 GNHNQLKIN
-574 NKQYSKLY
+574 NKYYSKLY
-582 KMQFSEVTI
+582 EMQFENFTI

>member
-1 MKMDKQSVSGNVI
+1 MDKKSVSGNVI
-14 DYKVLKRLFI
+14 DYRVLKRLFI
-24 YCKPYIKQ
+24 YCKPYIRQ
-32 FYLLVFFTISLS
+32 FYFLVFFTISLS

-49 RPFLV
+49 RPYLV

-72 MIIILV
+72 MIMILIV
-78 ILLVFQG
+78 LLLFQG
-85 IIQYYHT
+85 VIQYYHT

-97 IGQNIVKDLR
+97 IGQNIVRDLR

-159 IGILIIMFLINWK
+159 VGILIIMFLINWK
-172 LTLVTLSTFPLL
+172 LTLITLSTFPLL

-203 EAVANLNSFVQERI
+203 EAVANLNSYVQEHI
-217 VGMNVIQIFARESK
+217 VGMNVVQIFARESK

-240 RNHLESNLK
+240 KNHLESNLK

-272 IWYGSYQILEDEITL
+272 IWYGSNQILEDEISL

-318 VSSIRIFKLLDT
+318 VSSIRIFKLLDNQ
-330 KEMIVNN
+330 EIIVNN
-337 DKFKIENNI
+337 DKLKIENNI

-355 WFAYNE
+355 WFAYN
-361 KNYVLKNIN
+361 KKDYVLRNIN

-417 NLDQLRKVIGY
+417 NLNELRQVIGY

-438 TVRNNLTLGDKMISD
+438 TIRNNLTLGNKKISD
-453 KKIWEVIR
+453 SEIWDVIR
-461 YLKAEKFIEKLPG
+461 YLKAERFIEKLPG
-474 KLNYNVMERGATLSV
+474 KLDYNVMERGATLSV

-522 ETIQN
+522 EIIQN
-527 AISKILKNRTSI
+527 AISKILNKRTSI
-539 VVAHRL
+539 VIAHRL

-552 NILVLENGEIVES
+552 NIIVLENGEIVES
-565 GKHDELKRN
+565 GKHNDLKKN
-574 NKQYSKLY
+574 NKHYSKLY
-582 KMQFSEVTI
+582 KMQFSKIAT

>member
-1 MKMDKQSVSGNVI
+1 MDKKSVSGNVI
-14 DYKVLKRLFI
+14 DYRVLKRLFI
-24 YCKPYIKQ
+24 YCKPYIRQ

-49 RPFLV
+49 RPYLV

-72 MIIILV
+72 MIIILIV
-78 ILLVFQG
+78 LLLFQG
-85 IIQYYHT
+85 VIQYYHT

-97 IGQNIVKDLR
+97 IGQNIVRDLR

-128 KIITRNIS
+128 QIITRNIS

-159 IGILIIMFLINWK
+159 VGILIIMFLINWK
-172 LTLVTLSTFPLL
+172 LTLITLSTFPLL

-203 EAVANLNSFVQERI
+203 EAVANLNSFVQEHI
-217 VGMNVIQIFARESK
+217 VGMNVVQIFARESK

-240 RNHLESNLK
+240 KNHLESNLK

-272 IWYGSYQILEDEITL
+272 IWYGSNQILEDEISL

-318 VSSIRIFKLLDT
+318 VSSIRIFKLLDNQ
-330 KEMIVNN
+330 EIIVNN
-337 DKFKIENNI
+337 DKLKIENNI

-355 WFAYNE
+355 WFAYN
-361 KNYVLKNIN
+361 KKDYVLRNIN

-417 NLDQLRKVIGY
+417 NLNELRQVIGY

-438 TVRNNLTLGDKMISD
+438 TIRNNLTLGNKKISD
-453 KKIWEVIR
+453 SEIWDVIR
-461 YLKAEKFIEKLPG
+461 YLKAERFIEKLPG
-474 KLNYNVMERGATLSV
+474 KLDYNVMERGATLSV

-522 ETIQN
+522 EIIQN
-527 AISKILKNRTSI
+527 AISKILNKRTSI

-552 NILVLENGEIVES
+552 NIIVLENGEIVES
-565 GKHDELKRN
+565 GKHNELKKN
-574 NKQYSKLY
+574 NKHYSKLY
-582 KMQFSEVTI
+582 KMQFSKIAT

>member
-1 MKMDKQSVSGNVI
+1 MDKQSVSGNVI

-49 RPFLV
+49 RPYLV

-203 EAVANLNSFVQERI
+203 EAVSNLNSFVQERI

-272 IWYGSYQILEDEITL
+272 IWYGSYQILEDQITL